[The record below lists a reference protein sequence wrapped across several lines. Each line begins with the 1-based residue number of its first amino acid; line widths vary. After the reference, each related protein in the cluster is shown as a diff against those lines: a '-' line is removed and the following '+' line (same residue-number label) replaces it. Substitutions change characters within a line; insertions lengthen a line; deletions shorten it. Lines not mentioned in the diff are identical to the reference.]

1 MDLKVKKMR
10 PSARLPSRAHATDAG
25 IDLCVDLDMFLNK
38 IPTLVPS
45 GIAVEIPV
53 GYVGLVFPRSSTYT
67 RWGIQL
73 SNSVGVIDSDFRG
86 EIQFSFVKTKEVTES
101 YIPRGTRIAQLVIVP
116 FVAANVVE
124 VEELS
129 KTERGEG
136 GYGSTGK

>member
-25 IDLCVDLDMFLNK
+25 IDLCVDQNVFLDK
-38 IPTLVPS
+38 IPNLIPS

-53 GYVGLVFPRSSTYT
+53 GYVGLVFPRSSTYS

-86 EIQFSFVKTKEVTES
+86 EMQFSFVKVKEVSEL

-116 FVAANVVE
+116 FVTANIVE
-124 VEELS
+124 IEELTQ
-129 KTERGEG
+129 TERGAG